1 MGLYVVGVRLVH
13 SICVGSHVALGPVGG
28 IGDGKRPG
36 LVGLEVV
43 GRFGGQLYCVFV
55 GML

>member
-13 SICVGSHVALGPVGG
+13 SIFVGSRVVWGPVGG
-28 IGDGKRPG
+28 IGDGRRPG

-43 GRFGGQLYCVFV
+43 GRLEGQLDCVFV